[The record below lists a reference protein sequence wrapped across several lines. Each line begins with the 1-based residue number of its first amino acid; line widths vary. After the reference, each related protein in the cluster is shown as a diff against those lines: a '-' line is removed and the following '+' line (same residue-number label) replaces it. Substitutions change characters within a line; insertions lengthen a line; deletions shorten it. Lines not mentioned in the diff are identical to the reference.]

1 MIITLIPISNMSSL
15 SLDCELKFQA
25 ATEPTK
31 KKKPNKRF
39 LCTQIQVLICA
50 KPYIGIQSKFLYRS
64 QHFTYGCA
72 TQVGLNL
79 G

>member
-1 MIITLIPISNMSSL
+1 MSSL
-15 SLDCELKFQA
+15 SLDRELKFQA

-31 KKKPNKRF
+31 KKKQNKRF

-50 KPYIGIQSKFLYRS
+50 KHYVGIQSKKIYRS
-64 QHFTYGCA
+64 QHLTYGCA
-72 TQVGLNL
+72 KQVGLNL

>member
-1 MIITLIPISNMSSL
+1 MIIPLIPISNMSSL
-15 SLDCELKFQA
+15 SLDCELTFQA
-25 ATEPTK
+25 ESQPTK
-31 KKKPNKRF
+31 KKKQNKRF

-50 KPYIGIQSKFLYRS
+50 KPYIGIQSKDLYRS